1 MVGKDASS
9 LSLNAATLGWDSPIE
24 DAVRGCEKFG
34 IPGIDPWRQQL
45 DAYGPR
51 DAVRLIRNAG
61 LRVTGLCRG
70 GFFPVAAP
78 GDRDAVIDDN
88 RRAVDVAA
96 ELGAECLVIVAGG
109 LPDGASDIAD
119 AREQVADGLAELL
132 PHARAAGVPIAI
144 EPMHPVYAATR
155 GCVNTLGQALDM
167 CDRLGD
173 GTGVAVDVYHL
184 WWDPE
189 LERQIERAGRGNRL
203 LGYHLSD
210 WLRDTRDPLTDRGM
224 MGDGVIELAKIGG
237 WVDAAGFRGLA
248 EIEIFS
254 ERDWWRRPVD
264 EVLSTAVER
273 CRSVL

>member
-1 MVGKDASS
+1 MGGKDASS
-9 LSLNAATLGWDSPIE
+9 LSLNTATLGWDSPIE
-24 DAVRGCEKFG
+24 GAVRGCEKFG

-45 DAYGPR
+45 DAYGSR
-51 DAVRLIRNAG
+51 DAVRLIGNAG

-78 GDRDAVIDDN
+78 GDRGPVMDDN

-109 LPDGASDIAD
+109 LPEGAVDIAD

-155 GCVNTLGQALDM
+155 GCVSTLGQALDM

-173 GTGVAVDVYHL
+173 GTGVAVDVYHV

-203 LGYHLSD
+203 LAYHLCD

-237 WVDAAGFRGLA
+237 WVEAAGFRGLA

-264 EVLSTAVER
+264 EVLSTAIER